1 MSCLFLSLSLH
12 DKNSFSSSNTLYM
25 SKKKQQLLLYT
36 NVDTGARNTDLPTP
50 APATPSK
57 ARMQQQ

>member
-1 MSCLFLSLSLH
+1 
-12 DKNSFSSSNTLYM
+12 M
-25 SKKKQQLLLYT
+25 SKKNQQLLLHT
-36 NVDTGARNTDLPTP
+36 NVDTVARTTDLATP